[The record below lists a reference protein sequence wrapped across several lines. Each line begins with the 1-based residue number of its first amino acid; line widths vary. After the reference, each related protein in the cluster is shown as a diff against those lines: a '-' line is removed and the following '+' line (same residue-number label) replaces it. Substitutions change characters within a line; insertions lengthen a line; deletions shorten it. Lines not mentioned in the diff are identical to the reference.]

1 MATGVFDKIVSFL
14 KKDVGEFF
22 SADTL
27 KSIGKLANTDVTDIM
42 SDAKASKLLAE
53 IEKNPDKVENYIQL
67 AEIYRYKN
75 KIDKAVDIYLGLAQ
89 RELNVKHLDQALN
102 YIKMGLNI
110 APDNGL
116 LNKFSADIDMR
127 KGKFSDAAE
136 KYRAAVN
143 YYIKKGDRMTA
154 IYLLHTVKEMDKA
167 TVRDL
172 LNLSSILIHENMT
185 DEAEKILMS
194 IREMHH
200 RGEASNVRDLEACL
214 MMLYSMHKD
223 DDVIL
228 GELIEA
234 RIEMGQYESVLVLL
248 KKLIAKEPENV
259 NFLKRQ
265 AFVYKKMGDTNN
277 CVKIFKLIA
286 NIYAKQNNLIYRN
299 IYYYKVL
306 KYAPDDVEALSVLK
320 MDDQIRDK
328 LDSKIENENTDSK
341 IKIFDHL
348 E

>member
-1 MATGVFDKIVSFL
+1 MTPKVLDKIVSFL
-14 KKDVGEFF
+14 KKDVGHILP
-22 SADTL
+22 ADTL
-27 KSIGKLANTDVTDIM
+27 KNIGKLANTDVSDII
-42 SDAKASKLLAE
+42 SDSKASKLLAE
-53 IEKNPDKVENYIQL
+53 IEKNPEKVENYIQL
-67 AEIYRYKN
+67 AELYRYKN
-75 KIDKAVDIYLGLAQ
+75 KIDKAVDIYLCMAQ
-89 RELNVKHLDQALN
+89 RELDVKHLDLAASFVQ
-102 YIKMGLNI
+102 MGLNV

-116 LNKFSADIDMR
+116 LNKFSADIDIR
-127 KGKFSDAAE
+127 KGKFSDAAD

-154 IYLLHTVKEMDKA
+154 IYLLHTIKEMNKA

-194 IREMHH
+194 IRESHR
-200 RGEASNVRDLEACL
+200 RGEISNIRDLEACL
-214 MMLYSMHKD
+214 MMLYSMKKD

-234 RIEMGQYESVLVLL
+234 RIEMGQYESVMVLL
-248 KKLIAKEPENV
+248 KKLIAKDPENV

-265 AFVYKKMGDTNN
+265 AFVYKQMGDINN

-286 NIYAKQNNLIYRN
+286 NIYAKENNLIYRN
-299 IYYYKVL
+299 IYYHKVL
-306 KYAPDDVEALSVLK
+306 KYAPDDVEALTVLK
-320 MDDQIRDK
+320 MDDQIREK
-328 LDSKIENENTDSK
+328 LDSKIENTDSK

-348 E
+348 

>member
-1 MATGVFDKIVSFL
+1 MSKVLDKIVGFL
-14 KKDVGEFF
+14 KKDVGDIF
-22 SADTL
+22 SAETL
-27 KSIGKLANTDVTDIM
+27 KSIGKLANTDVSDII
-42 SDAKASKLLAE
+42 SDAKASKLLSE

-67 AEIYRYKN
+67 AELYRYKN

-89 RELNVKHLDQALN
+89 RELNVRRLDQALN
-102 YIKMGLNI
+102 YVKMGLKV
-110 APDNGL
+110 APENGL

-127 KGKFSDAAE
+127 KGKFSDAAD

-154 IYLLHTVKEMDKA
+154 IYLLNTVKEMDKA

-185 DEAEKILMS
+185 EEAEKILLS
-194 IREMHH
+194 IREMHQ
-200 RGEASNVRDLEACL
+200 RGQISNVRDLEACL
-214 MMLYSMHKD
+214 LMLYSMHKD

-248 KKLIAKEPENV
+248 KKLISKEPENV

-265 AFVYKKMGDTNN
+265 AFVYKKMGDYDK
-277 CVKIFKLIA
+277 CAKIFKVIA
-286 NIYAKQNNLIYRN
+286 NIYARQNNLIYRN
-299 IYYYKVL
+299 IFYYKVL
-306 KYAPDDVEALSVLK
+306 KYFPDDVEALSVLK
-320 MDDQIRDK
+320 MDDKIREQ
-328 LDSKIENENTDSK
+328 LDSKIENTDSK

>member
-1 MATGVFDKIVSFL
+1 MAKGVFDKIVSFI
-14 KKDVGEFF
+14 KKDVGGIF
-22 SADTL
+22 SAETL
-27 KSIGKLANTDVTDIM
+27 KTLGQLANTDVSDLIR
-42 SDAKASKLLAE
+42 DAKASKLLAE

-67 AEIYRYKN
+67 AELYRYKN

-89 RELNVKHLDQALN
+89 RELESKHLDSALS
-102 YIKMGLNI
+102 YIKMGLNV

-116 LNKFSADIDMR
+116 LNKFSADIDIR
-127 KGKFSDAAE
+127 RGRFSDAAD

-154 IYLLHTVKEMDKA
+154 IYLLHTIKEMNKA

-172 LNLSSILIHENMT
+172 LNLSRILIHENMS
-185 DEAEKILMS
+185 DEAEKILLS
-194 IREMHH
+194 IRESHKK
-200 RGEASNVRDLEACL
+200 GEISNVRDLEACL
-214 MMLYSMHKD
+214 LMLYSMKKD

-234 RIEMGQYESVLVLL
+234 RIEMGQYDSVMVLL
-248 KKLIAKEPENV
+248 KKLISKDPENV

-265 AFVYKKMGDTNN
+265 AFVYKQMGDIGN
-277 CVKIFKLIA
+277 CVKIFKVIA

-299 IYYYKVL
+299 IYYHKVL

-320 MDDQIRDK
+320 MDDQIREK
-328 LDSKIENENTDSK
+328 LDSKIENTDSK

>member
-1 MATGVFDKIVSFL
+1 MTPKVLNKIVSLL

-27 KSIGKLANTDVTDIM
+27 KSIGKMANTDVSDIM
-42 SDAKASKLLAE
+42 SDAKASKLLSE
-53 IEKNPDKVENYIQL
+53 IEKNPDKVESYIQL
-67 AEIYRYKN
+67 AELYRYKN
-75 KIDKAVDIYLGLAQ
+75 KIDKAVDIYLGMAQ
-89 RELNVKHLDQALN
+89 RELNVKHLDQALS
-102 YIKMGLNI
+102 YVKMGLNI

-116 LNKFSADIDMR
+116 LNKFSADIDIR
-127 KGKFSDAAE
+127 KGRFTDAAD

-154 IYLLHTVKEMDKA
+154 IYLLHTIKEMNKA

-194 IREMHH
+194 IREMH
-200 RGEASNVRDLEACL
+200 RKGEISNVRDLEACL

-248 KKLIAKEPENV
+248 KKLVSKEPENV

-265 AFVYKKMGDTNN
+265 AFVYKKMGDFAN
-277 CVKIFKLIA
+277 CAKIFKVIA
-286 NIYAKQNNLIYRN
+286 NIYARQNNLIYRN
-299 IYYYKVL
+299 IYYYKIL
-306 KYAPDDVEALSVLK
+306 KYFPDDVEALSVLK

-328 LDSKIENENTDSK
+328 LDSKIENTDSK

>member
-1 MATGVFDKIVSFL
+1 MSLGAFGKIVSFL
-14 KKDVGEFF
+14 KKDVGQIF
-22 SADTL
+22 SVDTL
-27 KSIGKLANTDVTDIM
+27 KNIGKLANTDVSDIM
-42 SDAKASKLLAE
+42 GDSKASKLLVE

-67 AEIYRYKN
+67 AEFYRYKN
-75 KIDKAVDIYLGLAQ
+75 NINKAVDVYLGLAQ
-89 RELNVKHLDQALN
+89 RELNIKHLDIAAS
-102 YIKMGLNI
+102 YVKMGLNV

-116 LNKFSADIDMR
+116 LNKFSADIDIR

-154 IYLLHTVKEMDKA
+154 IYLLHTIKEMNKA

-172 LNLSSILIHENMT
+172 LNLSSILIHENMA

-194 IREMHH
+194 IRESHKQ
-200 RGEASNVRDLEACL
+200 GEISNVRDLEACL
-214 MMLYSMHKD
+214 KMLYSMKKD

-234 RIEMGQYESVLVLL
+234 RIEIGQYESVMVLL
-248 KKLIAKEPENV
+248 KKLIAKDPENV

-265 AFVYKKMGDTNN
+265 AFVYKQMGDINN
-277 CVKIFKLIA
+277 CVKIFKVIA

-299 IYYYKVL
+299 IYYHKVL
-306 KYAPDDVEALSVLK
+306 KYAPDDVEALSILK
-320 MDDQIRDK
+320 MDDQIREK
-328 LDSKIENENTDSK
+328 LDSKIENTDSK

>member
-1 MATGVFDKIVSFL
+1 MKPGTFNKILSFL
-14 KKDVGEFF
+14 KKDVGDIF
-22 SADTL
+22 SVDTL
-27 KSIGKLANTDVTDIM
+27 KSLGKLANTDVSDII
-42 SDAKASKLLAE
+42 SDSRASKLLSA

-67 AEIYRYKN
+67 AEFYRYKN
-75 KIDKAVDIYLGLAQ
+75 KIDKAVDIYLGMAQ
-89 RELNVKHLDQALN
+89 RELNERRLDPAEN
-102 YIKMGLNI
+102 YVKMGLNI
-110 APDNGL
+110 APNNGL
-116 LNKFSADIDMR
+116 LNKFSADIDIR
-127 KGKFSDAAE
+127 KGKFSDAAD

-143 YYIKKGDRMTA
+143 YFIKKGDQMTA
-154 IYLLHTVKEMDKA
+154 IYLLHTIKEMNKA

-194 IREMHH
+194 IRESHK
-200 RGEASNVRDLEACL
+200 RGEISNVRDLEACL
-214 MMLYSMHKD
+214 MMLYSLKKN

-234 RIEMGQYESVLVLL
+234 RIEMGQYESVMVLL

-265 AFVYKKMGDTNN
+265 AFVYKKMDDTNN
-277 CVKIFKLIA
+277 CVKIFKIIA

-306 KYAPDDVEALSVLK
+306 KYAPDDVEALAVLK
-320 MDDQIRDK
+320 MDDQLRDK
-328 LDSKIENENTDSK
+328 LDSKIENTDSK
-341 IKIFDHL
+341 IKIFEHL
-348 E
+348 EK

>member
-1 MATGVFDKIVSFL
+1 MAPKVFGKIVSFL
-14 KKDVGEFF
+14 KKDVGDIF
-22 SADTL
+22 STDTL
-27 KSIGKLANTDVTDIM
+27 KSIGKLANTDVSDIL
-42 SDAKASKLLAE
+42 SDAKASKLLGE
-53 IEKNPDKVENYIQL
+53 IEKNPEKAENYIQL

-75 KIDKAVDIYLGLAQ
+75 KIDKAVDVYLGMAQ
-89 RELNVKHLDQALN
+89 RELNMKHLDLAAS
-102 YIKMGLNI
+102 YVKMGLNV
-110 APDNGL
+110 APDNGI

-127 KGKFSDAAE
+127 KGKFSDAAD

-143 YYIKKGDRMTA
+143 YFIKKGDRMTA
-154 IYLLHTVKEMDKA
+154 IYLLNTVKEMNKA

-185 DEAEKILMS
+185 EEAEKILTS
-194 IREMHH
+194 IRESHK
-200 RGEASNVRDLEACL
+200 RGEISNVRDLEACL

-248 KKLIAKEPENV
+248 KKLISKEPENV

-265 AFVYKKMGDTNN
+265 AFVYKKMGDINN
-277 CVKIFKLIA
+277 CVKIFKIIA

-306 KYAPDDVEALSVLK
+306 RYAPDDVEALSVLK

-328 LDSKIENENTDSK
+328 LDSKIENTDSK

-348 E
+348 EK

>member
-1 MATGVFDKIVSFL
+1 MSKVLDKIVGFL
-14 KKDVGEFF
+14 KKDVGDIF
-22 SADTL
+22 SAETL
-27 KSIGKLANTDVTDIM
+27 KSIGKLANTDVTDII
-42 SDAKASKLLAE
+42 SDAKASKLLSE

-67 AEIYRYKN
+67 AELYRYKD

-89 RELNVKHLDQALN
+89 RELNVRRLDQALN
-102 YIKMGLNI
+102 YVKMGLKV

-116 LNKFSADIDMR
+116 LIKFGADIDMR
-127 KGKFSDAAE
+127 KGKFSDAAD

-154 IYLLHTVKEMDKA
+154 IYLLNTIKEMDKA

-194 IREMHH
+194 VREMHQ
-200 RGEASNVRDLEACL
+200 RGEVSNVRDLEACL
-214 MMLYSMHKD
+214 LMLYSMHKD

-265 AFVYKKMGDTNN
+265 AFVYKKMGDYDK
-277 CVKIFKLIA
+277 CAKIFKVIA
-286 NIYAKQNNLIYRN
+286 NIYARQNNLIYRN
-299 IYYYKVL
+299 IFYYKVL
-306 KYAPDDVEALSVLK
+306 KYFPDDVEALSVLK
-320 MDDQIRDK
+320 MDDKIREQ
-328 LDSKIENENTDSK
+328 LDSKIENTDSK

>member
-1 MATGVFDKIVSFL
+1 MSKVFDKIVGFL
-14 KKDVGEFF
+14 KKDVTEIF
-22 SADTL
+22 SAESMKNL
-27 KSIGKLANTDVTDIM
+27 GKLANTDISDII

-53 IEKNPDKVENYIQL
+53 IEKNPDKAENYIQL

-75 KIDKAVDIYLGLAQ
+75 KIDKAVDVYLGMAQ
-89 RELNVKHLDQALN
+89 RELTARHLDLAAS
-102 YIKMGLNI
+102 YVKMGLNV
-110 APDNGL
+110 APENGL

-127 KGKFSDAAE
+127 KGKFSDAAD

-154 IYLLHTVKEMDKA
+154 IYLLHTIKEMDKA

-194 IREMHH
+194 IREQHQQ
-200 RGEASNVRDLEACL
+200 GEISNVRDLEACL
-214 MMLYSMHKD
+214 MMLYAMHKD

-234 RIEMGQYESVLVLL
+234 RIEMGQYESAIVLL
-248 KKLIAKEPENV
+248 KKLIAKDPENV

-265 AFVYKKMGDTNN
+265 AFVYKKMGNFNN
-277 CVKIFKLIA
+277 CVKIFKHIA

-299 IYYYKVL
+299 IFYYKVL
-306 KYAPDDVEALSVLK
+306 KYAPDDAEALSVLK
-320 MDDQIRDK
+320 MEDQLRDNV
-328 LDSKIENENTDSK
+328 DSKIENTDSK

-348 E
+348 EH